1 MTSPGLITP
10 TDIPWLKIAIA
21 AAIVIAGVVAAIVID
36 WRALIGLLTL
46 GVLKAADRRRDARQ
60 KATEA
65 DKQHRARSEAR
76 NARVE
81 ALGRSRAR
89 SEADADARV
98 PAEDP
103 EPLSE
108 AERARRLEALR
119 RGW

>member
-1 MTSPGLITP
+1 MRPRRSLTP
-10 TDIPWLKIAIA
+10 
-21 AAIVIAGVVAAIVID
+21 AGVPWRTIVVGCVVVGCVLLAVLVD
-36 WRALIGLLTL
+36 FRALLGLLTL
-46 GVLKAADRRRDARQ
+46 GALKAADRRRDARQ

-65 DKQHRARSEAR
+65 DKQHRERSEAR
-76 NARVE
+76 NRRVE
-81 ALGRSRAR
+81 ALARSRER